1 MTKASL
7 AKKPHEV
14 AEMFNRVAAKYDI
27 TNDVLALGFTH
38 SWRKTTNSILN
49 PKYGEL
55 ILDLAAGTGTS
66 SKAFT
71 KSGAKII
78 SCDFSIG
85 MLKEGKKRYP
95 KLNFS
100 AGDALSLPFKD
111 ETFDAVTISFGIRNV
126 NDVQKALIEM
136 LRVTKKGGRIVIC
149 EFSTPTIKL
158 FKNIYM
164 EYLMKALPAI
174 AKKTSSNPDAYEYL
188 ADSIRAWPN
197 QEEFSGQLKETNWDN
212 VKWKNLTGGI
222 VAIHKAEKIN
232 ND

>member
-38 SWRKTTNSILN
+38 SWRKVTNSILN
-49 PKYGEL
+49 PKFGEL

-71 KSGAKII
+71 RSGAKII

-85 MLKEGKKRYP
+85 MLREGKKRYP
-95 KLNFS
+95 NLNFS
-100 AGDALSLPFKD
+100 AGDALSLPFQD

-126 NDVQKALIEM
+126 NDVQKALTEM
-136 LRVTKKGGRIVIC
+136 LRVTKKGGKIVIC

-197 QEEFSGQLKETNWDN
+197 QEEFASQLQKANWNN
-212 VKWKNLTGGI
+212 VEWKNLTGGI
-222 VAIHKAEKIN
+222 VAIHKAEKSK
-232 ND
+232 

>member
-1 MTKASL
+1 MAKATL

-27 TNDVLALGFTH
+27 TNDVLALGFTY
-38 SWRKTTNSILN
+38 SWRKATNSILK
-49 PKYGEL
+49 PKYGEV

-85 MLKEGKKRYP
+85 MLQEGKKRYP

-100 AGDALSLPFKD
+100 AGDALSLPFQD

-126 NDVQKALIEM
+126 NNVEKALTEM

-149 EFSTPTIKL
+149 EFSTPTIKI

-197 QEEFSGQLKETNWDN
+197 QQDFSSQLKQANWDN
-212 VKWKNLTGGI
+212 VEWKNLTGGI
-222 VAIHKAEKIN
+222 VAIHKAEKSK
-232 ND
+232 

>member
-38 SWRKTTNSILN
+38 SWRKATNSILN

-85 MLKEGKKRYP
+85 MLREGKKRYP
-95 KLNFS
+95 NLNFS
-100 AGDALSLPFKD
+100 AGDALSLPFQD

-126 NDVQKALIEM
+126 NDVQKALLEM
-136 LRVTKKGGRIVIC
+136 LRVTKKGGKIVIC
-149 EFSTPTIKL
+149 EFSTPTIKV

-197 QEEFSGQLKETNWDN
+197 QEEFASQLQKANWNN
-212 VKWKNLTGGI
+212 VEWKNLTGGI
-222 VAIHKAEKIN
+222 VAIHKAEKSK
-232 ND
+232 

>member
-1 MTKASL
+1 MAKATL

-27 TNDVLALGFTH
+27 TNDVLALGFTYF
-38 SWRKTTNSILN
+38 WRKATNSILN
-49 PKYGEL
+49 PKYGEV

-85 MLKEGKKRYP
+85 MLQEGKKRYP

-100 AGDALSLPFKD
+100 AGDALSLPFQD

-126 NDVQKALIEM
+126 NNVEKALTEM

-149 EFSTPTIKL
+149 EFSTPTIKI

-197 QEEFSGQLKETNWDN
+197 QQDFSSQLKQANWDN
-212 VKWKNLTGGI
+212 VEWKNLTGGI
-222 VAIHKAEKIN
+222 VAIHKAEKSK
-232 ND
+232 

>member
-1 MTKASL
+1 
-7 AKKPHEV
+7 
-14 AEMFNRVAAKYDI
+14 
-27 TNDVLALGFTH
+27 
-38 SWRKTTNSILN
+38 LN
-49 PKYGEL
+49 PKFGEL

-85 MLKEGKKRYP
+85 MLREGKKRYP
-95 KLNFS
+95 NLNFS
-100 AGDALSLPFKD
+100 AGDALSLPFQD

-126 NDVQKALIEM
+126 NDVQKALVEM
-136 LRVTKKGGRIVIC
+136 LRVTKKGGKIVIC

-197 QEEFSGQLKETNWDN
+197 QEEFASQLQKANWNN
-212 VKWKNLTGGI
+212 VEWKNLTGGI
-222 VAIHKAEKIN
+222 VAIHKAEKSK
-232 ND
+232 